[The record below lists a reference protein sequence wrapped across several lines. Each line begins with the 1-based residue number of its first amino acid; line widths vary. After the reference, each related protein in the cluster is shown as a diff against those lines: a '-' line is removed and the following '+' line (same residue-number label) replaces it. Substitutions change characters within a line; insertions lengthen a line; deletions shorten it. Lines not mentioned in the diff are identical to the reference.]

1 VNSTRLTPQLSE
13 ADQDARLKS
22 LLDAAHKA
30 DLAGDVDAAELR
42 FKEAIDSANDLFGPH
57 SWQLATVLFH
67 AAAFYSANHRD
78 CSARECFER
87 MRKVMRW

>member
-1 VNSTRLTPQLSE
+1 LTPQLNE
-13 ADQDARLKS
+13 AEQDARLKS

-30 DLAGDVDAAELR
+30 DRSGDVDAAESR
-42 FKEAIDSANDLFGPH
+42 FKEAVDIAEDLFGGH

-67 AAAFYSANHRD
+67 AAAFYSAHQRD
-78 CSARECFER
+78 CSARQCFER